1 MDEPAWAKSKIEA
14 LAACRSLHKTRTDLQ
29 KSPSFLLGHTIK
41 MMSLICTGTK
51 VIPSR
56 PFGYDQVV
64 STVPRAVYGAPS
76 RPRLPIATSRG
87 APWMPVATTTASRG
101 YLRRLAVVVVVAT
114 APIYP
119 TGFISVDLAEFQF
132 SLKFTAIEKFYA
144 YPGTTLVSALYSSA
158 SEAPRSEFEDCMVSV

>member
-1 MDEPAWAKSKIEA
+1 MPENGRIGMCEKQNRGVGSLPQPTYF
-14 LAACRSLHKTRTDLQ
+14 ACN
-29 KSPSFLLGHTIK
+29 PSFSLGHTIK
-41 MMSLICTGTK
+41 MISLIRTGTK

-119 TGFISVDLAEFQF
+119 TGRICDRQYSRHKLFGRGDNHRAEKEE
-132 SLKFTAIEKFYA
+132 LKIFGGI
-144 YPGTTLVSALYSSA
+144 V
-158 SEAPRSEFEDCMVSV
+158 